1 MGTLAQSGRGL
12 AAGISSRSLVED
24 CLARIVDAAGEGRRA
39 FLKVHADQARAA
51 ADYIDGLR
59 RHWATPSRF
68 AGIPVSVKDLFD
80 MAGDVTPAGSGA
92 LRDAPPATREAIVV
106 PPLPPARFIPL
117 GRTNLTEFALSGVG
131 LHPHSDP
138 PPPPSHPRPP

>member
-1 MGTLAQSGRGL
+1 MRTLAQSAREL

-59 RHWATPSRF
+59 RHRATPSRF

-80 MAGDVTPAGSGA
+80 MAGDVTTARSVA
-92 LRDAPPATREAIVV
+92 LRDAPAPTRDAIVV
-106 PPLPPARFIPL
+106 ARLPAARFIPI
-117 GRTNLTEFALSGVG
+117 GRTHTTRFAFSRRCLQ
-131 LHPHSDP
+131 PHSHP
-138 PPPPSHPRPP
+138 P